1 MKIFLS
7 PECTS
12 LTGALDSYTGFHIE
26 RRPNGFFS
34 KRNQRGH
41 VPPDGRWRFI
51 VICAELARRGIYIRD
66 IHVPCLELIAA
77 LHEAGHHTAAM
88 EVHRP
93 MYNAEQIL
101 QLKSRF
107 VL

>member
-1 MKIFLS
+1 MKIILS

-51 VICAELARRGIYIRD
+51 VICAEQCRRGTHIRD
-66 IHVPCLELIAA
+66 ISVGCVELITA
-77 LHEAGHHTAAM
+77 LHEAGLREAALQ
-88 EVHRP
+88 VNRP
-93 MYNAEQIL
+93 WYNAEQ
-101 QLKSRF
+101 
-107 VL
+107 VLDFKTMHRL

>member
-1 MKIFLS
+1 MKIILS
-7 PECTS
+7 PECAY
-12 LTGALDSYTGFHIE
+12 LTGALDNYTGYHIE
-26 RRPNGFFS
+26 RRLNGFFS

-41 VPPDGRWRFI
+41 VPPDGHWRFI

-77 LHEAGHHTAAM
+77 LHDAGHHLAACH
-88 EVHRP
+88 VNHP
-93 MYNAEQIL
+93 FYNAEQIL

-107 VL
+107 GL

>member
-1 MKIFLS
+1 MKIILS
-7 PECTS
+7 PECAY

-51 VICAELARRGIYIRD
+51 VICAEQCRRGTHIRD
-66 IHVPCLELIAA
+66 ISVGYVELITA
-77 LHEAGHHTAAM
+77 LHEAGHHQAACC
-88 EVHRP
+88 VNLP
-93 MYNAEQIL
+93 SYNAEQIL

-107 VL
+107 GL